1 MRILLVTNKFPSPP
15 RDGGSLASYTM
26 ASGLA
31 ENGSKVDLLAMNTSK
46 HYIFEGMPE
55 SAVTGVNKTIK
66 VFVDTSHSI
75 RDIISNL
82 LFSTLPYNSTRF
94 ISDDFSKAL
103 KQMLKESSYDIV
115 QLEGLYLAPYI
126 DTIRGNSAALVSYRA
141 HNIEHIIWKGFWRR
155 EKNPFRRWYY
165 RNLYKRILKFEQ
177 EFINKYDLLVPIT
190 KQDELYL
197 GKMGNTRES
206 FVSAFGMYPSEIPL
220 FRKSVKREPIIQYIG
235 ALDWK
240 PNIDGLD
247 WFIDRVWARVKSEVD
262 GAIFMVAG
270 RNSERGY
277 ARNLVRNSIDF
288 RGEVGSAAKYL
299 MQSGILVVPLFA
311 GSGIRVRIIEAMLMG
326 KPIVATSF
334 AVTGIPVE
342 NGRHL
347 LLADNEDDFAGAV
360 SKMLRDPDFAFRIGR
375 NAREL
380 ALENFDNRV
389 ITGKLISFYKNSLQ

>member
-1 MRILLVTNKFPSPP
+1 MKILLVTNKFPSPP
-15 RDGGSLASYTM
+15 KDGGSLASYNM
-26 ASGLA
+26 AAGLA
-31 ENGSKVDLLAMNTSK
+31 DNGNQVDLLAMNTSK

-55 SAVTGVNKTIK
+55 SAVAGVNKSIK
-66 VFVDTSHSI
+66 VFVETSPSF
-75 RDIISNL
+75 RDIIRNL
-82 LFSTLPYNSTRF
+82 FFSTLPYNSTRF
-94 ISDDFSKAL
+94 ISADFSKAL
-103 KQMLKESSYDIV
+103 IQMLRESSYDVV

-126 DTIRGNSAALVSYRA
+126 ETIRENSAALVSYRA

-165 RNLYKRILKFEQ
+165 RILYKRIQKFEQ
-177 EFINKYDLLVPIT
+177 EFINRYDLLVPIT
-190 KQDELYL
+190 TEDKMYL
-197 GKMGNTRES
+197 DKMGNTKES
-206 FVSAFGMYPSEIPL
+206 FVATFGMYPSEIP
-220 FRKSVKREPIIQYIG
+220 FCRKNEKREPTIQYIG

-262 GAIFMVAG
+262 DAIFMVAG

-277 ARNLVRNSIDF
+277 ARNLVKNGVDF

-326 KPIVATSF
+326 KPVVATSF

-347 LLADNEDDFAGAV
+347 LLADNEDDFAGSV
-360 SKMLRDPDFAFRIGR
+360 SRMLRDPDFSSSIGR
-375 NAREL
+375 NAREF

-389 ITGKLISFYKNSLQ
+389 ITGKLTAFYKNSVQ